1 MLEEATETNYPTI
14 QEAGSYKQIAKSTGI
29 FAGSQGINIAAGIV
43 RTKVLAL
50 LLGPA
55 GVGLVGLFQS
65 VIDVAKSVSGLGL
78 SFSAVKDIA
87 QATATNNETKI
98 AETITV
104 TRRLVWW
111 TGSLGTLLMILFS
124 STISQFVFH
133 DQEHILAICLL
144 SFCVFTGLISSGQMA
159 LLQGTR
165 QLPAMAKASVYG
177 TLVGLVV
184 AVTLYAWLGINGI
197 VPALMGI
204 SVVSLFFSWF
214 FTRQLHNKRVEMSLG
229 AVGKKGS
236 AMIKLGMAS
245 MLSGLAATGVMMLIK
260 RFILKETQ
268 QEEMVGLFQAVW
280 SLSAM
285 YISALLSAMS
295 TDYYP
300 RLCSL
305 EHDEKAMV
313 DFANQQARFVMLVS
327 TPLVVLVLLFSPLI
341 LSLFYSRSFL
351 PATDLMQ
358 FQILGTFFKLA
369 IWPVAFFLLA
379 KGKGGRFLFTEVS
392 WHAVY
397 YVATT
402 LLWPH
407 YGLLA
412 AGIAY
417 VLAYLVYCPLII
429 MMVRP
434 LCPLKLTSKNTRL
447 LVFLTLMTLGVFL
460 SSYYLEDLL
469 KWSVGSALSLGVT
482 VVCLKELNTIVPFGD
497 VIKKLQQWRKR

>member
-1 MLEEATETNYPTI
+1 MLEEANENNQPTI
-14 QEAGSYKQIAKSTGI
+14 QETGSYKQIAKSTGI

-55 GVGLVGLFQS
+55 GVGLVGLYQS
-65 VIDVAKSVSGLGL
+65 VIDVAKSLSGLGL

-87 QATATNNETKI
+87 QSTASKDEQKV

-104 TRRLVWW
+104 TRQLVWW
-111 TGSLGTLLMILFS
+111 AGLLGTLLMIVFS

-214 FTRQLHNKRVEMSLG
+214 FTRQLRKKRVKMSFNE
-229 AVGKKGS
+229 VGKKGS
-236 AMIKLGMAS
+236 AMIKLGVSS
-245 MLSGLAATGVMMLIK
+245 MLSGLAATCVMMLIK
-260 RFILKETQ
+260 TFILNETQ

-300 RLCSL
+300 RLCSM
-305 EHDEKAMV
+305 ENDEKTMV
-313 DFANQQARFVMLVS
+313 SFANQQTRFVMLVS
-327 TPLVVLVLLFSPLI
+327 TPMVVLMILFTPLI
-341 LSLFYSRSFL
+341 LTLFYSNSFL
-351 PATDLMQ
+351 SATGMMQ
-358 FQILGTFFKLA
+358 FQMVGIFLKLA

-379 KGKGGRFLFTEVS
+379 KGKGGRFLLTEVS
-392 WHAVY
+392 WYVVY
-397 YVATT
+397 YAATA
-402 LLWPH
+402 LMWPH

-412 AGIAY
+412 AGMAY
-417 VLAYLVYCPLII
+417 VLAYIVYCPLII
-429 MMVRP
+429 LVVRP
-434 LCPLKLTSKNTRL
+434 LCPFKLTPENIRL
-447 LVFLTLMTLGVFL
+447 MGFLTLMTAGVFL
-460 SSYYLEDLL
+460 SSYYLEGLL
-469 KWSVGSALSLGVT
+469 KWLLASSLSVGVI
-482 VVCLKELNTIVPFGD
+482 VVCMKELNTLIPLND
-497 VIKKLQQWRKR
+497 VIKKIQQWIKR